1 MTSTVKAKLQ
11 SVALGATSIIVALLL
26 AEGVSRLFVDPADFL
41 LVTPAAD
48 EALGHKIEPGA
59 AGHDALGFRNRE
71 VPPKVETV
79 VIGDSMTYGFGTPRD
94 SAWPHQLAALSGKT
108 VYNMG
113 LGGYGPLQYL
123 HLTRERAPQFGASQ
137 LVVGFYFG
145 NDLLDAYI
153 VSHGLPKW
161 HDWRL
166 STDTPAD
173 AVKGPIGAAPEP
185 ARRFAGLRDWLS
197 KHSLLYAM
205 LKATVFESFSVISQ
219 QSMARQMPVDER
231 MSWSDPAKPELKTVF
246 TPRDRLWVQD
256 LTQANVREGMA
267 ITQRAFA
274 AIKDEA
280 DKRKLP
286 LLVVLIPTRE
296 RAYCPYL
303 KSTGATLPPSYV
315 KLCEV
320 EDATKAELV
329 KALSAKGIGYVDS
342 TSALEAEVAKHV
354 QIYPPTSDGH
364 PTALGHKAIAEAV
377 QRSLAAPVAGAAS
390 APR

>member
-1 MTSTVKAKLQ
+1 MNQSIKTRLQ
-11 SVALGATSIIVALLL
+11 SVALAAASIVVALLL
-26 AEGVSRLFVDPADFL
+26 SEGVSRLFIDPADFL
-41 LVTPAAD
+41 QVDLTPDAT
-48 EALGHKIEPGA
+48 LGHRIEPKA

-71 VPPKVETV
+71 VPAHVDTL

-94 SAWPHQLAALSGKT
+94 TAWPQQLAALSQRS

-123 HLTRERAPQFGASQ
+123 QLARDHAGQFTPKH

-153 VSHGLPKW
+153 LSHALPKW

-166 STDTPAD
+166 TTETPAE
-173 AVKGPIGAAPEP
+173 ATAGPAGAQEP
-185 ARRFAGLRDWLS
+185 ARRFGALREWLS

-205 LKATVFESFSVISQ
+205 LKATVFESFSVMSQ
-219 QSMARQMPVDER
+219 QSMARQMSVDDR
-231 MSWSDPAKPELKTVF
+231 MPWSDPAAPEVKTMF
-246 TPRDRLWVQD
+246 TPHERLWVQD
-256 LTQANVREGMA
+256 LSQANVHEGMA

-280 DKRKLP
+280 DRRKLD

-296 RAYCPYL
+296 RVYCPYL
-303 KSTGATLPPSYV
+303 KSTGARLPPSYV
-315 KLCEV
+315 KLCDAEEV
-320 EDATKAELV
+320 TKAELV
-329 KALSAKGIGYVDS
+329 KSFAAKGIAYVDS
-342 TSALEAEVAKHV
+342 TAALEAEAAKHV

-364 PTALGHKAIAEAV
+364 PTALGHRAIAQTVMQA
-377 QRSLAAPVAGAAS
+377 LGKPAAAAS
-390 APR
+390 AAR